1 MPEAENPTAAAN
13 AEVKIDANAAAK
25 QKPPNPMWKYLGF
38 GENFRPKVPS
48 RNWMIFLSITG
59 SFTAAVIY
67 DKREKKRAQ
76 RKWCKLVEHIAKEP
90 LGDSRTMPRK
100 LTVFL
105 EGPPT
110 DGLRVAQDHFKEYVK
125 PILVASGLD
134 WEFIQGRKEGDIRA
148 ELAEKIRNA
157 RLSLE
162 ARAEEQDPI
171 LATRKSAGIKEF
183 DGPRGDIIL
192 GRHTWKEYIRGVHE
206 GWLGPLT
213 EPPKPM
219 EDTAETAAP
228 TPEAETPVDSLIGNT
243 VHASTNTDPSKPD
256 NASPTATTPTP
267 EEKPAEDKNKK
278 PSQLPPF
285 ISTSDYASAN
295 LPSSLPA
302 ELDPSAAISFPHI
315 LGFLNTPTRLRRFL
329 NRRHLADQIGRDTAA
344 IILAT
349 YRPYNEASPTP
360 SSSPESPESPSPSSS
375 SPPEAEQTLL
385 LQEEEKEWHK
395 SIHTR
400 TATDPERT
408 WLEPI
413 TLDQRIAS
421 RMRKAELTPEEEER
435 AQRIV
440 VSEEEV
446 EGWIKGGL
454 RSLGRSGLDWF
465 AGDKEKKPWEQG
477 NLGDENE

>member
-1 MPEAENPTAAAN
+1 MSDSKVPEADKPASATN
-13 AEVKIDANAAAK
+13 AEVKVDAKAAAK

-38 GENFRPKVPS
+38 GENFRPRVPS

-110 DGLRVAQDHFKEYVK
+110 DGLRIAQDHFKEYVK

-157 RLSLE
+157 RLPF
-162 ARAEEQDPI
+162 EESKEGQDPI
-171 LATRKSAGIKEF
+171 LSTRKNAGIKEF
-183 DGPRGDIIL
+183 DGPRGDIVL

-213 EPPKPM
+213 EPPTPVA
-219 EDTAETAAP
+219 ESPEVAETPAP
-228 TPEAETPVDSLIGNT
+228 TSDAETPVDSLLGKTIHTSAN
-243 VHASTNTDPSKPD
+243 SDPSKSED
-256 NASPTATTPTP
+256 SSSSTTPSP
-267 EEKPAEDKNKK
+267 EEKPAEEKKEK
-278 PSQLPPF
+278 PSHLPPF
-285 ISTSDYASAN
+285 ISTSDYASAT
-295 LPSSLPA
+295 LPSSCPA

-329 NRRHLADQIGRDTAA
+329 NRRYLADQIGRDTAA

-349 YRPYNEASPTP
+349 CRPYHDSNP
-360 SSSPESPESPSPSSS
+360 SSESTESESPES
-375 SPPEAEQTLL
+375 EQATLL
-385 LQEEEKEWHK
+385 KEEEKEWHK
-395 SIHTR
+395 SIRTR
-400 TATDPERT
+400 TPTEPERT

-413 TLDQRIAS
+413 VLDQRIAS
-421 RMRKAELTPEEEER
+421 RMRKAELTAEEEEK
-435 AQRIV
+435 AKKIV

-454 RSLGRSGLDWF
+454 RSLGRSGMTWF

-477 NLGDENE
+477 NEGEENE

>member
-1 MPEAENPTAAAN
+1 MSDSKVPEAEKPASAAN
-13 AEVKIDANAAAK
+13 AEVKVDAKAAAK

-38 GENFRPKVPS
+38 GENFRPRVPS

-157 RLSLE
+157 RLPFEES
-162 ARAEEQDPI
+162 AEGQDPI
-171 LATRKSAGIKEF
+171 LSTRRNAGIKEF
-183 DGPRGDIIL
+183 DGPRGDIVL
-192 GRHTWKEYIRGVHE
+192 GRHTWKEYIRGLHE
-206 GWLGPLT
+206 GWLGPLA
-213 EPPKPM
+213 EPPKPIVDAP
-219 EDTAETAAP
+219 EATETAAP
-228 TPEAETPVDSLIGNT
+228 TPEAETPVDSLLGNT
-243 VHASTNTDPSKPD
+243 IHSK
-256 NASPTATTPTP
+256 
-267 EEKPAEDKNKK
+267 EKPTEDKNKK
-278 PSQLPPF
+278 PSPF
-285 ISTSDYASAN
+285 ISTSDYASATLPLS
-295 LPSSLPA
+295 LPS

-349 YRPYNEASPTP
+349 YRPYHDS
-360 SSSPESPESPSPSSS
+360 SSS
-375 SPPEAEQTLL
+375 SPSTESSESESSEPEQSTLL
-385 LQEEEKEWHK
+385 QHEEKEWHK

-400 TATDPERT
+400 TPTDSERT
-408 WLEPI
+408 WLDPI
-413 TLDQRIAS
+413 VLDQRIAS
-421 RMRKAELTPEEEER
+421 RMRKAELTAEEEER
-435 AQRIV
+435 AKKIV
-440 VSEEEV
+440 VTEEEV
-446 EGWIKGGL
+446 EGWIKGSL
-454 RSLGRSGLDWF
+454 RSLGRSGKQWF
-465 AGDKEKKPWEQG
+465 GGDKEKKPWEQG
-477 NLGDENE
+477 NEGEENE

>member
-1 MPEAENPTAAAN
+1 MSDSKVPEADKPASATN
-13 AEVKIDANAAAK
+13 AEVKVDAKAAAK

-38 GENFRPKVPS
+38 GENFRPRVPS

-110 DGLRVAQDHFKEYVK
+110 DGLRIAQDHFKEYVK

-157 RLSLE
+157 RLPF
-162 ARAEEQDPI
+162 EESKEGQDPI
-171 LATRKSAGIKEF
+171 LSTRKNAGIKEF
-183 DGPRGDIIL
+183 DGPRGDIVL

-213 EPPKPM
+213 EPPTPVA
-219 EDTAETAAP
+219 ESPEVAETLAP
-228 TPEAETPVDSLIGNT
+228 TSDAETPVDSLLGKTIHTSAN
-243 VHASTNTDPSKPD
+243 SDPSKSED
-256 NASPTATTPTP
+256 SSSSTTP
-267 EEKPAEDKNKK
+267 N
-278 PSQLPPF
+278 
-285 ISTSDYASAN
+285 YASAT
-295 LPSSLPA
+295 LPSSCPA

-329 NRRHLADQIGRDTAA
+329 NRRYLADQIGRDTAA

-349 YRPYNEASPTP
+349 YRPYHDSN
-360 SSSPESPESPSPSSS
+360 SSSESTESESPES
-375 SPPEAEQTLL
+375 EQATLL
-385 LQEEEKEWHK
+385 KEEEKEWHK
-395 SIHTR
+395 SIRTR
-400 TATDPERT
+400 TPTEPERT

-413 TLDQRIAS
+413 VLDQRIAS
-421 RMRKAELTPEEEER
+421 RMRKAELTAEEEEK
-435 AQRIV
+435 AKKIV

-454 RSLGRSGLDWF
+454 RSLGRSGMTWF

-477 NLGDENE
+477 NEGEENE